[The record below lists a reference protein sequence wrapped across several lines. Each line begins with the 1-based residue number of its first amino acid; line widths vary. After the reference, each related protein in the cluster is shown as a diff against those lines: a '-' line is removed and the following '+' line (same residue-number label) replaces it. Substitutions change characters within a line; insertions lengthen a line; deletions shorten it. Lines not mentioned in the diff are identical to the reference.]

1 MKTKQ
6 IRTTGILMLMFL
18 FVSIMLSGCEIY
30 YGEKGNGNVIKED
43 RKISSFNAIEV
54 SGAFDVHLTQ
64 GSKESLVVEA
74 DENLMG
80 LIITEIKGG
89 KLKIYTKEN
98 IKKAKELN
106 IYLTFVNIDDIDIS
120 GAVELESENKLK
132 FDDLKIE
139 SSGASEIELE
149 LRVNVMEIETSGAS
163 EINLRGKANIVNL
176 SSSGASEMEALDLET
191 ATFNIDI
198 SGAGEAK
205 IFVIETLNV
214 DVSGAASIRY
224 KGDPTVSSSISGAG
238 SVRKY

>member
-6 IRTTGILMLMFL
+6 IRTTGILVVMFL

-30 YGEKGNGNVIKED
+30 YGERGNGNVVKEN

-54 SGAFDVHLTQ
+54 SGAFEIYITQ

-74 DENLMG
+74 DENLMD
-80 LIITEIKGG
+80 LIITEVRGG
-89 KLKIYTKEN
+89 KLKIYTEKS

-120 GAVELESENKLK
+120 GAVELKSENKLK

-149 LRVNVMEIETSGAS
+149 LTVNAMEIETSGAS
-163 EINLRGKANIVNL
+163 EISLRGKANIVNL
-176 SSSGASEMEALDLET
+176 SSSGASEMKALDLET
-191 ATFNIDI
+191 ATFSIDI

-205 IFVIETLNV
+205 VFVNERLNV
-214 DVSGAASIRY
+214 DVSGAASVRY
-224 KGDPTVSSSISGAG
+224 KGDPKVSSSISGAG
-238 SVRKY
+238 SVKRY